1 MKIAVLVVT
10 YSRREMVSR
19 LLADLD
25 NQSRRPDGVIVVDNG
40 SEDGTAEHLR
50 RNFPRINLITNTHNI
65 GLDGALSIA
74 MENALCSDY
83 DSFIII
89 DDDAHLRNDT
99 LESLVNVIGTDPSLK
114 DSIIWCAHVT
124 PDERFFTEPICVKVN
139 GEWRI
144 YQEFHP
150 ELHGKVYETVGS
162 GATIGIYM
170 PRKAIE
176 TVGLPRSELCFIGQ
190 MDLNYR
196 FTQAGF
202 KKYYCF
208 SSIIHHK
215 RHDFYEYKLRGK
227 TRFVSNVPPWH
238 TYYEFRNRIYMDR
251 LYKRRSIPRSLFVTT
266 VDTVA
271 KLYISDKKLLT
282 LVYILRAI
290 YDGLFGKMGM
300 RVKIPRV
307 MKV

>member
-1 MKIAVLVVT
+1 MKIAAVVVT
-10 YSRREMVSR
+10 FNRREMVSR
-19 LLADLD
+19 LLKDLD
-25 NQSRRPDGVIVVDNG
+25 NQTRKPDGIIVIDNG
-40 SEDGTAEHLR
+40 SEDGTKEHLK
-50 RNFPRINLITNTHNI
+50 RNFPWVNLITNPHNI
-65 GLDGALSIA
+65 GLDGALSIGIKS
-74 MENALCSDY
+74 ALRSDY

-89 DDDAHLRNDT
+89 DDDADLRDDT
-99 LESLVNVIGTDPSLK
+99 LESLVNAIDTTPFLK

-124 PDERFFTEPICVKVN
+124 PDERFFTEPICVKID

-150 ELHGKVYETVGS
+150 DLHGKVYETIGS
-162 GATIGIYM
+162 GATIGIYI

-176 TVGLPRSELCFIGQ
+176 VVGLPRSELCFIGQ
-190 MDLNYR
+190 MDWNYR

-215 RHDFYEYKLRGK
+215 RYDFYEYKLRGK

-251 LYKRRSIPRSLFVTT
+251 LYKRRSMLRSLFITG
-266 VDTVA
+266 VDSIC
-271 KLYISDKKLLT
+271 KLYIVKKKFLT
-282 LVYILRAI
+282 LIYIIRAI
-290 YDGLFGKMGM
+290 YDGFFGRMGM
-300 RVKIPRV
+300 RVEIPR
-307 MKV
+307 

>member
-1 MKIAVLVVT
+1 MKIAALVVT
-10 YSRREMVSR
+10 YSRKEMVSR

-50 RNFPRINLITNTHNI
+50 RNFPRINLITNPHNI

-74 MENALCSDY
+74 MENALRGDY

-89 DDDAHLRNDT
+89 DDDAHLRSDT
-99 LESLVNVIGTDPSLK
+99 LESLVNVVDTDPNMK
-114 DSIIWCAHVT
+114 DSIMWCAHVT
-124 PDERFFTEPICVKVN
+124 PDERFFTEPVCVKVN

-144 YQEFHP
+144 YQEFQP
-150 ELHGKVYETVGS
+150 ELRGKVYETIGS
-162 GATIGIYM
+162 GATIGIYI

-215 RHDFYEYKLRGK
+215 RHEFYEYRFRGK
-227 TRFVSNVPPWH
+227 TRFVSKVPPWH

-251 LYKRRSIPRSLFVTT
+251 LYKRRSILRSLFITG
-266 VDTVA
+266 VDSIY
-271 KLYISDKKLLT
+271 KLCIVEKKFSTLFYI
-282 LVYILRAI
+282 IRAT
-290 YDGLFGKMGM
+290 YDGFSGRMGM
-300 RVKIPRV
+300 RVRIPR
-307 MKV
+307 